1 VRVAFTFNVQ
11 QHAKLIAGAAEF
23 ATPAAPERFTPGQS
37 EALAGLGRR
46 RDAVTGAIDDGA
58 LRRGREVA
66 AP

>member
-37 EALAGLGRR
+37 AP
-46 RDAVTGAIDDGA
+46 
-58 LRRGREVA
+58 RRGREVA

>member
-37 EALAGLGRR
+37 EALAGLGR
-46 RDAVTGAIDDGA
+46 DAVTGAIDDGA
-58 LRRGREVA
+58 PRRGREVA

>member
-11 QHAKLIAGAAEF
+11 QHAKLIAGAAEL
-23 ATPAAPERFTPGQS
+23 ATPAAPTRLTPGQS
-37 EALAGLGRR
+37 KALAGLGR
-46 RDAVTGAIDDGA
+46 DAVTGAVDDGA